1 MKSKIILAS
10 VITAATLGSFAL
22 ATTAN
27 AEKVT
32 VKQGDTLSQLA
43 KEFNTSVDHLVKLN
57 GIENANLI
65 FAGDKIITKAEDKTE
80 APAQAPEQAPA
91 QAPTQEVS
99 EPTPTVQA
107 EPEPVVEEAPVVNEA
122 PVVTETPTPTVG
134 GSEYE
139 AKEEIAMIESGGSYT
154 AQNGQYIGRYQL
166 TNTYL
171 GGDYSPANQ
180 ERVAD
185 AYVASRYGSWQAALG
200 FHYANGWY

>member
-1 MKSKIILAS
+1 MKSRIILAS

-80 APAQAPEQAPA
+80 APAQAP
-91 QAPTQEVS
+91 TQEVA

-107 EPEPVVEEAPVVNEA
+107 EPEPVVEEA

-139 AKEEIAMIESGGSYT
+139 AKEKIAMIESSGSYT

>member
-43 KEFNTSVDHLVKLN
+43 KEFNTSVEHLVKLN

-80 APAQAPEQAPA
+80 APAPTPAPAPA
-91 QAPTQEVS
+91 QEVA
-99 EPTPTVQA
+99 EPTPIETTIQA
-107 EPEPVVEEAPVVNEA
+107 EPEPVVEEAPVVNE
-122 PVVTETPTPTVG
+122 TPTPTVG
-134 GSEYE
+134 GSEHE
-139 AKEEIAMIESGGSYT
+139 AKEKIAMIESSGSYT

>member
-57 GIENANLI
+57 GIENADLI

-80 APAQAPEQAPA
+80 APAPAPAPAPA
-91 QAPTQEVS
+91 QEVA
-99 EPTPTVQA
+99 EPAQIEPSVQA
-107 EPEPVVEEAPVVNEA
+107 EPEPVVEEAPVVNE
-122 PVVTETPTPTVG
+122 TPTPTVG

-139 AKEEIAMIESGGSYT
+139 AKEKIAMIESGGSYT

>member
-43 KEFNTSVDHLVKLN
+43 KEFNTSVEHLVKLN

-80 APAQAPEQAPA
+80 APAPTPAPAPAPA
-91 QAPTQEVS
+91 QEVA
-99 EPTPTVQA
+99 EPTPIETTIQA
-107 EPEPVVEEAPVVNEA
+107 EPEPVVEEAPAVN
-122 PVVTETPTPTVG
+122 ETPTPTVG
-134 GSEYE
+134 GSEHE
-139 AKEEIAMIESGGSYT
+139 AKEKIAMIESSGSYT

>member
-80 APAQAPEQAPA
+80 APAQAPA

-171 GGDYSPANQ
+171 GGDYSPA
-180 ERVAD
+180 
-185 AYVASRYGSWQAALG
+185 
-200 FHYANGWY
+200 

>member
-1 MKSKIILAS
+1 MKSRIILAS

-32 VKQGDTLSQLA
+32 VKKGDTLSQLA

-65 FAGDKIITKAEDKTE
+65 FAGDKIITKAEDKT
-80 APAQAPEQAPA
+80 QAPA
-91 QAPTQEVS
+91 QAPVQEVA
-99 EPTPTVQA
+99 EPTPIVQA
-107 EPEPVVEEAPVVNEA
+107 EPEPVVEEAPVVNE
-122 PVVTETPTPTVG
+122 TPTPTVG

-139 AKEEIAMIESGGSYT
+139 AKEKIAMIESSGSYT

>member
-43 KEFNTSVDHLVKLN
+43 KEFNTSVEHLVKLN

-80 APAQAPEQAPA
+80 APAPALAPA
-91 QAPTQEVS
+91 QEVA

-107 EPEPVVEEAPVVNEA
+107 EPESIVEEAPVVNEA
-122 PVVTETPTPTVG
+122 PAVTETPTPTVG

-139 AKEEIAMIESGGSYT
+139 AKEKIAMIESSGSYA

>member
-1 MKSKIILAS
+1 MKSRIILAS

-80 APAQAPEQAPA
+80 APAQAPA
-91 QAPTQEVS
+91 QEVA
-99 EPTPTVQA
+99 EPTPIVQA

-139 AKEEIAMIESGGSYT
+139 AKEKIAMIESSGSYT

>member
-1 MKSKIILAS
+1 MKSRIILAS

-80 APAQAPEQAPA
+80 APAQAP
-91 QAPTQEVS
+91 TQEVA

-107 EPEPVVEEAPVVNEA
+107 EPEPVVEEA

-139 AKEEIAMIESGGSYT
+139 AKEKIAMIESGGSYT